1 MEIDADPGASAF
13 LVVSGRS
20 APLVLNAVVV
30 AHENGRLVLDLV
42 ESPLPVSPNADEN
55 AARVDVLADRRG
67 LSRYPTWIDAT
78 VYSHGFTQGQHA
90 VITDLSEIGA
100 SVEVDEWD
108 NDQFFRLTFEVHGE
122 LLHIECESVQHE
134 PTWRGVLVHTRFVLL
149 SPEQNHILE
158 TLVDALRSV
167 FGEAQESLAA
177 DRRGVLHA

>member
-30 AHENGRLVLDLV
+30 AQENGRLVLDLV
-42 ESPLPVSPNADEN
+42 ESPLPVSPTETS
-55 AARVDVLADRRG
+55 ARMEVTADRRG
-67 LSRYPTWIDAT
+67 LARYPTWIDAV
-78 VYSHGFTQGQHA
+78 VYSHAFPNGQPA
-90 VITDLSEIGA
+90 VITDLSEVGA

-122 LLHIECESVQHE
+122 VLHIESEAVQHE

-149 SPEQNHILE
+149 STEQNHVLE
-158 TLVDALRSV
+158 NLVDALRSV

>member
-42 ESPLPVSPNADEN
+42 ESPLPVSPAEDS
-55 AARVDVLADRRG
+55 AARPEVTADRRG

-78 VYSHGFTQGQHA
+78 VYSHAFSQGQHA
-90 VITDLSEIGA
+90 VITDLSEVGA
-100 SVEVDEWD
+100 SVEVDHWD

-149 SPEQNHILE
+149 SPEQNHVLE
-158 TLVDALRSV
+158 NLVDALRSV

>member
-30 AHENGRLVLDLV
+30 AQENGRLVLDLV
-42 ESPLPVSPNADEN
+42 ESPLPVSPTASDTS
-55 AARVDVLADRRG
+55 ARLEVTADRRG
-67 LSRYPTWIDAT
+67 LARYPTWIDAR
-78 VYSHGFTQGQHA
+78 VYSHAFPNGQPS
-90 VITDLSEIGA
+90 VITDLSEVGA

-108 NDQFFRLTFEVHGE
+108 NDQFFRLSFEVHGE
-122 LLHIECESVQHE
+122 VLHIECEAVQHE

-149 SPEQNHILE
+149 SPEQNQVLE
-158 TLVDALRSV
+158 NLVDALRSV

-177 DRRGVLHA
+177 DRRGVIHA